1 MTDLLHETW
10 TGLSATLTVRL
21 QMVSANSG
29 RPLHGCAV
37 RLWRCDERP
46 CDERASDERA
56 WADGTAEL
64 RISDRDGW
72 TEFGGVLPATGPG
85 RWPHLH
91 FDIDGRAGRLALP
104 GDCFTAYASSALAAG
119 EALLIPSVTG
129 DERRGLVATRT
140 MAVGQVFTP
149 GRG

>member
-1 MTDLLHETW
+1 MTDLLHETR
-10 TGLSATLTVRL
+10 TSLSTTLTVRL

-37 RLWRCDERP
+37 RLRPCDDLA
-46 CDERASDERA
+46 CDERAR
-56 WADGTAEL
+56 ADGTAEL

-72 TEFGGVLPATGPG
+72 TEFDEVLPASGPG

-104 GDCFTAYASSALAAG
+104 GDCFPAYASSALAAG
-119 EALLIPSVTG
+119 EPLLIPSVTG
-129 DERRGLVATRT
+129 DGRRGLVATRT
-140 MAVGQVFTP
+140 MAVGPVFTP